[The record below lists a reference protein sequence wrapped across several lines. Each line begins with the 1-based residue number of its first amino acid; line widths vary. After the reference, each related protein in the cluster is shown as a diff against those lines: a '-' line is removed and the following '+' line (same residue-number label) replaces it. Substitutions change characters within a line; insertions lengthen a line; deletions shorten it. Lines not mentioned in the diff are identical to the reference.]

1 MASFADLERAA
12 IDAYNS
18 GDVEAAKQLK
28 AQALATQEYE
38 SIERLAVDAYNS
50 GDVETAKKLKQEA
63 LGILAPYEESKLT
76 DIGRGLKAAPVMIAQ
91 GLVESGAAGA
101 DLAFGT
107 DYSRGVTDAFEN
119 FRREYDLNPRTTG
132 GQITEEIVGFGLG
145 FIPIAGWLGRANQVA
160 RGAARTKAK
169 SKFFQAADKFGASDT
184 GKKLVGTR
192 AGLIGTTALAAG
204 GYEAL
209 VTPDGRPTI
218 SDAFDSAPDF
228 LKTEDTLALG
238 GSDLAATRLLN
249 KGRRGFEGGLA
260 SLTFD
265 VGLPLIGAGAR
276 AVGSAP
282 GVSEV
287 SSFLA
292 QGLKDV
298 FNKATDIAGK
308 APVIR
313 NVKDPLKDK
322 LAYWFSPTGTA
333 QSEIVEEMLD
343 TRGSVTGIER
353 QAVKY
358 FQEFENKTNKM
369 FRMLPKYRSKRKKAE
384 LKEDFL
390 NSFLSGNTERMA
402 EKYGAKAGKAFD
414 DLFQFGLRMQDE
426 VAAELE
432 TIIARQEAAGTILSD
447 ASPLKMA
454 LRQIQENVQDP
465 QAGYLRR
472 RFDMYDDK
480 ENFYDALDFTGPKY
494 QAALDEMKQYVRG
507 AFAAPITP
515 DVMRE
520 MLPSVQPDLF
530 KPRPRPDGTFD
541 PNAPVDFSQLPEDV
555 LDQFAE
561 QKLLDY
567 LKLDITSGLTPQ
579 QALNAKRQ
587 TLAQTNRNQKAVLPG
602 REISI
607 ADDIFITRV
616 KELDQLPS
624 TRELMGEVRDPQK
637 MFFRTISDTSQSL
650 AAMKLYRGLADNVA
664 VAPRAVIQAAET
676 GADLP
681 AIVKDPLDTRLKDTF
696 DSPDQAAAQGLTPED
711 MNRLAYTGDEQLQII
726 NRLEQAGY
734 KKLSEVSEDPSVV
747 GAFGDITS
755 MYVSPAAADA
765 LMTPARLQADEI
777 GQLGA
782 IGAILKGQAQRMTVV
797 ANPISQVRNIFG
809 NQIALAQG
817 DMLPNRGDMVD
828 AFRVVASNV
837 ADMNDEAFNRLSRE
851 LGTLG
856 VMETNLVT
864 SALRNF
870 KDMSKEF
877 ATSEKFQNFFDTTTS
892 YIPFMGSLEKLY
904 GDSDSFFKLL
914 GVFSEQGKMATALG
928 KAGRD
933 VNNLENFNFEAFRDA
948 MMDAGLAKRGA
959 SIALENTPS
968 NFLLTM
974 AGDTVKDL
982 MPVYSRVGKAVKKLD
997 AIPVFGAF
1005 TSFASENIRNSV
1017 NTLKRG
1023 LDELAFGTDQ
1033 RVMDNL
1039 VAAFNGDEAAA
1050 RAFARQVRG
1059 MGSKRLL
1066 SYVAISNAAPAAIT
1080 KASMLATGTSEE
1092 EMAAARAQAA
1102 DFYDGS
1108 DLGVLSN
1115 DKRGKME
1122 LFNMSYIFPHS
1133 FVREPALDAI
1143 RTYNQRGELNKS
1155 EADQIL
1161 NGAWAGVK
1169 GYFEPF
1175 VGESL
1180 FAERVIDVLPSSWIG
1195 RGGET
1200 QTGAGIYSKDESVG
1214 DQMAKSMTHLFG
1226 TYIPGYARMAVEERG
1241 GELQAGRLTRA
1252 ITGEPGTRGQQY
1264 STNEELARVL
1274 TGITPI
1280 VINNRTDFTF
1290 RGAEYTSL
1298 RNPAKGEATRTIK
1311 RADATP
1317 EDVLSAWNKYLDGLY
1332 RAQSQLNYYVEAA
1345 RAMDTPDDVIRSQ
1358 LKAANL
1364 GGAEIAAIMRGEFW
1378 PGLASKEVIKE
1389 TKREMRNEDKNFLVN
1404 ERPWGELNTLS
1415 NDRRGEKLSPVLFK
1429 EERDARLEER
1439 RLREAAETEQA
1450 NSGLAGLAAPVVDFF
1465 QPQPEPV
1472 VAPQPEVA
1480 APVTAPIVP
1489 QDSSPTQERDQG
1501 TLAALMGSN
1510 PIDAMKNL
1518 QIAQRLGVG
1527 N

>member
-1 MASFADLERAA
+1 MPSF
-12 IDAYNS
+12 
-18 GDVEAAKQLK
+18 EALK
-28 AQALATQEYE
+28 RQALALEAAGDMEGAQQ
-38 SIERLAVDAYNS
+38 LAEQARNQRRFDA
-50 GDVETAKKLKQEA
+50 LKSEA
-63 LGILAPYEESKLT
+63 LSLEAAGDIDAAQDLASEARALMAPYKESKLT

-132 GQITEEIVGFGLG
+132 GEITEELVGFGLG
-145 FIPIAGWLGRANQVA
+145 FIPIAGWLGRASQVA
-160 RGAARTKAK
+160 RGASKAKAK

-353 QAVKY
+353 QAVRY

-369 FRMLPKYRSKRKKAE
+369 FRMLPKYRSKGKKAE

-454 LRQIQENVQDP
+454 LRQIQENVRDP

-734 KKLSEVSEDPSVV
+734 KKLSEVSEDPSIV

-1200 QTGAGIYSKDESVG
+1200 QTGAGIYSKDE
-1214 DQMAKSMTHLFG
+1214 
-1226 TYIPGYARMAVEERG
+1226 RRG
-1241 GELQAGRLTRA
+1241 SDGEKHDPFVRHIHSGLCSYGRRRTGRRVQAGRLTRA

-1317 EDVLSAWNKYLDGLY
+1317 DDVLSAWNKYLDGLY

-1389 TKREMRNEDKNFLVN
+1389 TKREMRNEDKTFLVN

-1480 APVTAPIVP
+1480 APVAAPIVP
-1489 QDSSPTQERDQG
+1489 QDSAPTQERDQG